1 MRPSICFASLASTVL
16 AGFSLVAIA
25 VMIPDFARASE
36 LAPTANTAPCSCSD
50 NQRSAPN
57 NPGARPKVAELKA
70 SPVLQ
75 LDENDEIAAL
85 DAIRHALVE
94 VADGSAYVWHRYHGR
109 LSGVIQPTASF
120 KDAAGNVCRH
130 IITML
135 SSGPSSRKVEGIAC
149 RLPDGNWQL
158 DG

>member
-1 MRPSICFASLASTVL
+1 MRPSICFASLASTVV
-16 AGFSLVAIA
+16 AGFCLVALT
-25 VMIPDFARASE
+25 VMVPDFARANESGPK
-36 LAPTANTAPCSCSD
+36 AQNAPCHCPET
-50 NQRSAPN
+50 QRSPPA
-57 NPGARPKVAELKA
+57 NPWARPKVADLKA
-70 SPVLQ
+70 TPTVQ

-130 IITML
+130 IITL
-135 SSGPSSRKVEGIAC
+135 LTTGQSSRQVEGIAC